1 MEITKNN
8 ANGVLTLRLKG
19 RLDTTTAPQ
28 LEQEVDAVNADAT
41 IRELHLDLKELAYTS
56 SAGLRVMLKAQKLM
70 NGRNGM
76 KLHNVSED
84 IAEVFDITGF
94 LDILTIE

>member
-28 LEQEVDAVNADAT
+28 LEQEIDAVQADAS
-41 IRELHLDLKELAYTS
+41 IQELHLDLKELAYTS
-56 SAGLRVMLKAQKLM
+56 SAGLRVLLKAQKLM
-70 NGRNGM
+70 NSRGGM

-84 IAEVFDITGF
+84 ITEVFDITGF

>member
-8 ANGVLTLRLKG
+8 ANGVLTLGLKG

-28 LEQEVDAVNADAT
+28 LEQEIDAVSADAA
-41 IRELHLDLKELAYTS
+41 IQELHLDLEGLEYTS

-76 KLHNVSED
+76 KLHHVSED